1 MATSTYVSVIYLSVN
16 ILNATI
22 ERPRVTEWIKKNK
35 NKTNQDPSLCCLQK
49 THLRPKAIRTKKGRG
64 GRNCKLEVK
73 RPGQQYLQ

>member
-49 THLRPKAIRTKKGRG
+49 THLRPKDIRTKK
-64 GRNCKLEVK
+64 
-73 RPGQQYLQ
+73 